1 MVFHS
6 SRFIY
11 IRGEKSD
18 YSWILLLVF
27 TLIVCLESSCN
38 LIGYSF
44 FMSLASIL
52 VVLIQTPGSPRANPL
67 INILEG
73 SQRIQLSLLPATMIQ
88 NLSDVR
94 VMNIEV
100 RQDRF
105 NLLENRDMRPQEIGC
120 AHSHNLAR
128 DVISN
133 SLYGGVILEDDARI
147 SDLKNFIDT
156 VTDFLMVERGNPSV
170 LNLTGLNF
178 HKHRFNGSSATQLPL
193 YLKIFGQPSLAVGYA
208 LTAKAARVLREAN
221 TPIAY
226 VSDWPTSI
234 CRFYVPP
241 SALVL
246 HGDED
251 TFSIIARPDDSF
263 RDGISKRH
271 KLRLISPRLFLIF
284 VNRKYG
290 ARRYFK
296 EVFYNRIAW
305 RVDNMTLVLRLR
317 IINRS
322 KK

>member
-1 MVFHS
+1 
-6 SRFIY
+6 
-11 IRGEKSD
+11 
-18 YSWILLLVF
+18 
-27 TLIVCLESSCN
+27 
-38 LIGYSF
+38 
-44 FMSLASIL
+44 MSLASIL

-94 VMNIEV
+94 EMNIEV
-100 RQDRF
+100 RQDHF

-120 AHSHNLAR
+120 AHSHNSAR

-178 HKHRFNGSSATQLPL
+178 HKRRFSGSSATQLPL

-221 TPIAY
+221 TPIAS
-226 VSDWPTSI
+226 VSDARCPLAKTLASPESGGAQTASPTDALSH
-234 CRFYVPP
+234 FL
-241 SALVL
+241 SAWTSGSL
-246 HGDED
+246 G
-251 TFSIIARPDDSF
+251 
-263 RDGISKRH
+263 G
-271 KLRLISPRLFLIF
+271 RLFDTLCDFWVF
-284 VNRKYG
+284 VGRG
-290 ARRYFK
+290 
-296 EVFYNRIAW
+296 
-305 RVDNMTLVLRLR
+305 L
-317 IINRS
+317 
-322 KK
+322 KKKICTSSVG